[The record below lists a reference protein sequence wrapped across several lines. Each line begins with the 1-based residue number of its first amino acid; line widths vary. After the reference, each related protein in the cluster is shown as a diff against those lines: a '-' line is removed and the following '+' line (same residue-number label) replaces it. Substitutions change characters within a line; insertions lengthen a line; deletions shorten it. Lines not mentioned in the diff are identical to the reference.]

1 MVSII
6 LLLTAGFVLLLDQSS
21 KVLIRRILSPGQ
33 SITFLKFFRITVV
46 ENPGA
51 AFGLLPHHQLIFLIT
66 TLVAIIFIIVYYRQ
80 LKPQERAVKLALGLE
95 LGGAMGNL
103 TDRLFFGRVTDFIDF
118 RIWPVFNVAD
128 IAIILGLL
136 VLGWAIIGSYGKGEW
151 IGIEKQDRGESEG
164 SQ

>member
-1 MVSII
+1 M
-6 LLLTAGFVLLLDQSS
+6 DQSS

-33 SITFLKFFRITVV
+33 SITFLKFFRIPVV

-51 AFGLLPHHQLIFLIT
+51 AFGFLPGYQIIFLIT

-80 LKPQERAVKLALGLE
+80 LKSHERAVKFALGLE

-103 TDRLFFGRVTDFIDF
+103 TDRVFFGRVTDFIDF

-136 VLGWAIIGSYGKGEW
+136 LLGWAIIGSYGKGEW
-151 IGIEKQDRGESEG
+151 IGMEKQDSEESK
-164 SQ
+164 